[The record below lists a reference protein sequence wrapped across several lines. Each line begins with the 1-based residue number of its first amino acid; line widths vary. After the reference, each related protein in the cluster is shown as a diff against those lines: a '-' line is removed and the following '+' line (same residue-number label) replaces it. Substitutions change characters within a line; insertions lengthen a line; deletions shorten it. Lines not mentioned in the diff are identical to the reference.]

1 VTVAKPEKT
10 ARQKDTELWALGKA
24 VRAAEDMTG
33 ADHGDYRA
41 DILRRRHEA
50 QAEMAKEEEQ

>member
-1 VTVAKPEKT
+1 MAKPEKT
-10 ARQKDTELWALGKA
+10 ARQKDTELWAPGKA

-50 QAEMAKEEEQ
+50 QAEMAKEEER